1 MKAFLTLLLIAGISS
16 ACSVRVNSINDPSVD
31 FTKYK
36 TFCWLN
42 GCEFTYSG
50 PTYLEDTLL
59 REKIKNAIIAELE
72 EKGLKHQEDN
82 PDLLLDFHIS
92 VENETSVMYHHRDDD
107 DQYNYQ
113 MQSLPEQ
120 EVINYLVGTIVIDM
134 VDRSEARM
142 VWRSEAIGYMDIHP
156 DLSEKNIRKGIA
168 TALKKFPPK
177 VGTKAPV
184 QP

>member
-1 MKAFLTLLLIAGISS
+1 MKNSLFLALVLGIAV
-16 ACSVRVNSINDPSVD
+16 ACSVRVNSKTDPSVD

-59 REKIKNAIIAELE
+59 REKIKNAIIAEME
-72 EKGLKHQEDN
+72 KKGLTHQEDN

-92 VENETSVMYHHRDDD
+92 VENETSVVYHHREDD
-107 DQYNYQ
+107 YQ
-113 MQSLPEQ
+113 HQFQSFPEQ

-134 VDRSEARM
+134 VDRVEARM
-142 VWRSEAIGYMDIHP
+142 VWRSEAIGYMDVHP
-156 DLSEKNIRKGIA
+156 DLSEKNIRKGIT
-168 TALKKFPPK
+168 TALKDFPPK
-177 VGTKAPV
+177 ARKTDLP
-184 QP
+184 